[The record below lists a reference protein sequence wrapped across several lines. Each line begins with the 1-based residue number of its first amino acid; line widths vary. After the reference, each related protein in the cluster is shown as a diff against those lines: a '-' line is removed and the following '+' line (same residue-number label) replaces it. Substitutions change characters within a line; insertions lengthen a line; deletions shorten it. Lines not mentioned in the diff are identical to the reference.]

1 MNSELDNSP
10 DRLIRV
16 FFYGLYLDPDVLRGK
31 GVEPR
36 TARPGL
42 VTGRSLMIG
51 RQATL
56 LRSIGGQACG
66 VVYSITHDEFDRL
79 YAAAGLTSYR
89 AESVLVRTLDGDFI
103 PALCCTLLQAP
114 GEREGNAD
122 YARDLSEAMVRAG
135 LPGPFP
141 ELSVTSF
148 GACLARRRAAPASS
162 VLYRRVTPRALGT
175 IRTGHLGEE
184 SSGGIG
190 DGGVGTSCRAPCH
203 GSGLRCRTLT

>member
-42 VTGRSLMIG
+42 VTGRSLRIG

-141 ELSVTSF
+141 ELSVTSLEH
-148 GACLARRRAAPASS
+148 ASPDDERPRRAEFSTDVSLHAPWGRSGLDTSERSQAVGSAM
-162 VLYRRVTPRALGT
+162 VGWGQAVGHRAT
-175 IRTGHLGEE
+175 
-184 SSGGIG
+184 
-190 DGGVGTSCRAPCH
+190 GVG
-203 GSGLRCRTLT
+203 